1 MIGALLLLALLYL
14 MVRSSQRPGVALIR
28 CTRCARSGGDF
39 GVGIASRAEMIARVF
54 AREDF
59 DYVTSSVPEDIC
71 RMFLR
76 ERRKIARSWVS
87 MVEKQILA
95 LRRFHRIAAR
105 QHSGLSFRA
114 EAALAFDFATLLLAC
129 QALQVLLYLRGP
141 FAAPRI
147 VGATVAAATR
157 VCEASKQSMMAF
169 LNPASIRSGWA
180 RALANWRRHD
190 DRGITDNSMR
200 WNTKR
205 ENVELAAEDLR
216 MPAPSRKF
224 PGRSTA

>member
-1 MIGALLLLALLYL
+1 MPLILFLMIGALLLLALLYL
-14 MVRSSQRPGVALIR
+14 MVRSSGQECGPDPVCDAREAVEALES
-28 CTRCARSGGDF
+28 ALLPH
-39 GVGIASRAEMIARVF
+39 EMIARVF

-114 EAALAFDFATLLLAC
+114 EAGLALDFAALLLAC
-129 QALQVLLYLRGP
+129 RALQVLLYLRGP

-157 VCEASKQSMMAF
+157 VCEASKQSMAF
-169 LNPASIRSGWA
+169 LSPASIRAVG
-180 RALANWRRHD
+180 H
-190 DRGITDNSMR
+190 G
-200 WNTKR
+200 
-205 ENVELAAEDLR
+205 
-216 MPAPSRKF
+216 
-224 PGRSTA
+224 PGGAMA